1 MKRKAVMISA
11 FLAASL
17 MLTGCSWND
26 IKAKFTGEDTSAP
39 AASGSAIVIEEYNPE
54 DCVTVPEYKGIE
66 VDCKISDEDLQAE
79 IDSFLAN
86 NSTEDKIKKGKC
98 KKGDMVNIDY
108 VGKVDGEAFD
118 NGSATDQT
126 ITLGASGYIDG
137 FDDGI
142 VGMKVGDTKDIN
154 VTFPEDYG
162 QGGEDEEAK
171 KLAGKPAGKPA
182 VFTITLNYISET
194 KMPKLNDK
202 LVSEKTEYKTVAEYK
217 EGTRNKL
224 LEDKKKSAGQTAYGE
239 VEQKAEVKK
248 YPETLVESCKSQLDA
263 YYKYTAKQ
271 YGYSDFK
278 TFLSAMQMDE
288 ATYNDNLLKAAQSIA
303 KTQILAEAIAAKE
316 NITVTDEEIKAEI
329 ASVAEQAG
337 QQEADLKK
345 NFEDLYGQA
354 ITIERY
360 YKVTLL
366 TNKVIDFVGEN
377 AKIIE

>member
-11 FLAASL
+11 FLAAAL

-39 AASGSAIVIEEYNPE
+39 VASGSAIVIEEYNPE

-126 ITLGASGYIDG
+126 ITLGSSGYIDG

-162 QGGEDEEAK
+162 QGGDDQAK
-171 KLAGKPAGKPA
+171 QLAGKPA

-217 EGTRNKL
+217 EATRNKL
-224 LEDKKKSAGQTAYGE
+224 VEDKKKSAGQTAYGE

-337 QQEADLKK
+337 QEEADLKK

>member
-1 MKRKAVMISA
+1 
-11 FLAASL
+11 
-17 MLTGCSWND
+17 
-26 IKAKFTGEDTSAP
+26 
-39 AASGSAIVIEEYNPE
+39 
-54 DCVTVPEYKGIE
+54 
-66 VDCKISDEDLQAE
+66 
-79 IDSFLAN
+79 
-86 NSTEDKIKKGKC
+86 
-98 KKGDMVNIDY
+98 MVNIDY

-126 ITLGASGYIDG
+126 ITLGSSAYIDG

-162 QGGEDEEAK
+162 QGGDDQAK
-171 KLAGKPAGKPA
+171 QLAGKPA

-217 EGTRNKL
+217 EATRNKL
-224 LEDKKKSAGQTAYGE
+224 VEDKKKSAGQTAYGE

-278 TFLSAMQMDE
+278 AFLSAMQMDE

-316 NITVTDEEIKAEI
+316 NITVTDEEIKAAI

-337 QQEADLKK
+337 QEEADLKK

>member
-39 AASGSAIVIEEYNPE
+39 VASGSAIVIEDYKPE
-54 DCVTVPEYKGIE
+54 ECVTVPEYKGIE
-66 VDCKISDEDLQAE
+66 VDCKISDEDIQAE

-126 ITLGASGYIDG
+126 ITLGSSGYIDG
-137 FDDGI
+137 FDDGV
-142 VGMKVGDTKDIN
+142 VGMKVGETKDIN

-162 QGGEDEEAK
+162 KDGQDEEMK
-171 KLAGKPAGKPA
+171 KLAGKPA

-194 KMPKLNDK
+194 KMPQLNDK

-217 EGTRNKL
+217 DGTRKKL
-224 LEDKKKSAGQTAYGE
+224 VDDKKKNAGQTAYGE

-288 ATYNDNLLKAAQSIA
+288 ATYNDNLLKAAQSIS
-303 KTQILAEAIAAKE
+303 KTQLLAEAIAAKE

-329 ASVAEQAG
+329 ANVAKQAEQE
-337 QQEADLKK
+337 EAELKK

>member
-1 MKRKAVMISA
+1 M
-11 FLAASL
+11 
-17 MLTGCSWND
+17 
-26 IKAKFTGEDTSAP
+26 
-39 AASGSAIVIEEYNPE
+39 
-54 DCVTVPEYKGIE
+54 
-66 VDCKISDEDLQAE
+66 
-79 IDSFLAN
+79 
-86 NSTEDKIKKGKC
+86 
-98 KKGDMVNIDY
+98 
-108 VGKVDGEAFD
+108 
-118 NGSATDQT
+118 
-126 ITLGASGYIDG
+126 
-137 FDDGI
+137 
-142 VGMKVGDTKDIN
+142 
-154 VTFPEDYG
+154 
-162 QGGEDEEAK
+162 
-171 KLAGKPAGKPA
+171 
-182 VFTITLNYISET
+182 
-194 KMPKLNDK
+194 
-202 LVSEKTEYKTVAEYK
+202 
-217 EGTRNKL
+217 
-224 LEDKKKSAGQTAYGE
+224 
-239 VEQKAEVKK
+239 EQKAEVKK

-337 QQEADLKK
+337 QEEADLKK